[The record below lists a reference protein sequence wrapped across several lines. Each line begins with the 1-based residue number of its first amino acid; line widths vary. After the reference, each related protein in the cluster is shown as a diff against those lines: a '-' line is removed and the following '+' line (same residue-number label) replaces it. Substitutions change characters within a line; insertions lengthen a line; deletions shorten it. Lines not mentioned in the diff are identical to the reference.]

1 MIWTELIGYVG
12 SVLVVASLTQ
22 SRILLLRVLSLSGA
36 IVFTVYGV
44 LIASI
49 PIVATNL
56 VLFGINVW
64 HLWKI
69 TTGREEFSLL
79 EVSYDSAYLR
89 RFLEFHADEIAVSQ
103 PDFSGVREGDTVLM
117 VLRDMVPT
125 LVVVGRKRGED
136 TFRVFLDYAIPQYR
150 DFKSGPW
157 LYESRADFFHRMDV
171 ERIVTTGLTDIQVKY
186 LKKAGFRPREDGKWE
201 RGVG

>member
-1 MIWTELIGYVG
+1 MIWIELIGYVG

-22 SRILLLRVLSLSGA
+22 SRILTLRVLSLSGA

-89 RFLEFHADEIAVSQ
+89 RFLEFHADEIAASQ
-103 PDFSGVREGDTVLM
+103 PDFAGVREGDTVLM

-125 LVVVGRKRGED
+125 LAVVGRKRGED
-136 TFRVFLDYAIPQYR
+136 TFRIFLDYAIPQYR

-157 LYESRADFFHRMDV
+157 LYENRADFFHRMDV
-171 ERIVTTGLTDIQVKY
+171 ERIVTTALTDIQVKY
-186 LKKAGFRPREDGKWE
+186 LKKAGFRPRDDGKWE